1 MKKIYEKYIKRCITL
16 AKKAGGD
23 TLPNP
28 LVGCVIVKNDKII
41 GEGYHK
47 KFGFPHAEV
56 EAINSSRES
65 VKGATLFVNLEPCSH
80 YGKTPPC
87 VDLIISKK
95 IKKVVIGMQD
105 PNPLVAGKGIEK
117 LKNAG
122 IEVVTG
128 ILDDKC
134 KELNEVFIKNIIK
147 KKTFISL
154 KLAATLDGK
163 IAEPSGYSKWITN
176 EKSRKYV
183 HKLRLFCDGILV
195 GAETIRKDNPNL
207 NVRKNNKI
215 IKELKKI
222 ILTNSFNLDENFNIF
237 KDADNLYFLTQSN
250 KIPKKFL
257 KYNILKFKNF
267 IEIPELLYKNNIFN
281 ILVEGGSKISYSF
294 IKSNIID
301 KFYFFYSNK
310 IMGGKDTISMING
323 NDFFPLKKPFKI
335 NIKYLKKLD
344 NNFLVIGYND
354 LSL

>member
-1 MKKIYEKYIKRCITL
+1 MKKIHEKYIKRCITL
-16 AKKAGGD
+16 AKRAGGD

-41 GEGYHK
+41 GEGFHK

-56 EAINSSRES
+56 EAIKSANEPVEDS
-65 VKGATLFVNLEPCSH
+65 TLYVNLEPCSH

-87 VDLIISKK
+87 ADLIISKK
-95 IKKVVIGMQD
+95 IKKVIIGMKD
-105 PNPLVAGKGIEK
+105 PNPLVAGKGIKK

-122 IEVVTG
+122 IEVITG
-128 ILDDKC
+128 ILEDKC
-134 KELNEVFIKNIIK
+134 RELNEVFIKNIR

-176 EKSRKYV
+176 KKSRDYV
-183 HKLRLFCDGILV
+183 HKIRFFCDGILV

-207 NVRKNNKI
+207 NVRKNNKV

-222 ILTNSFNLDENFNIF
+222 VLTNSFNLDESFNIF
-237 KDADNLYFLTQSN
+237 KKADNLYFLTQSN
-250 KIPKKFL
+250 KIPKKFF
-257 KYNILKFKNF
+257 KYNIIKYKNF
-267 IEIPELLYKNNIFN
+267 KEIPDLLYKNNIYN
-281 ILVEGGSKISYSF
+281 ILVEGGSKISYFF
-294 IKSNIID
+294 IKANIID

-310 IMGGKDTISMING
+310 VMGGKDSISMING
-323 NDFFPLKKPFKI
+323 SDFFSLKEPYTI
-335 NIKYLKKLD
+335 DIKYLKKLD
-344 NNFLVIGYND
+344 NNFLIIGYKD